1 MRTLVTLGLGALAM
15 YFLDPEKGRRRRAL
29 IRDQFVHAGT
39 VARKR
44 ATGAAR
50 DLSNRAYGA
59 TMEARRAI
67 RTEPEA
73 GQASET
79 PQGAQHLGR

>member
-29 IRDQFVHAGT
+29 IRDQLVQRG
-39 VARKR
+39 
-44 ATGAAR
+44 
-50 DLSNRAYGA
+50 YGA
-59 TMEARRAI
+59 TTEARRAI

>member
-1 MRTLVTLGLGALAM
+1 MRTLVTLGLGALAT
-15 YFLDPEKGRRRRAL
+15 YF
-29 IRDQFVHAGT
+29 IVHARG

-44 ATGAAR
+44 A
-50 DLSNRAYGA
+50 
-59 TMEARRAI
+59 I
-67 RTEPEA
+67 RNEPEA

>member
-29 IRDQFVHAGT
+29 IRDQLVHART

-44 ATGAAR
+44 ATGAMH

-73 GQASET
+73 EQASET
-79 PQGAQHLGR
+79 PPGAQHLGR

>member
-29 IRDQFVHAGT
+29 IRDQLVQRG
-39 VARKR
+39 
-44 ATGAAR
+44 
-50 DLSNRAYGA
+50 YGA
-59 TMEARRAI
+59 TTGARRAI
-67 RTEPEA
+67 RSEPEA

>member
-15 YFLDPEKGRRRRAL
+15 YLFDPQQGRRRRAL
-29 IRDQFVHAGT
+29 LRDQVTHARR
-39 VARKR
+39 VVRER

-59 TMEARRAI
+59 AAEARSTV
-67 RTEPEA
+67 RTELEA
-73 GQASET
+73 DAPSES

>member
-29 IRDQFVHAGT
+29 IRDQFVHARA

-59 TMEARRAI
+59 AVEARSAI
-67 RTEPEA
+67 RTEPESA
-73 GQASET
+73 QET
-79 PQGAQHLGR
+79 PQAAQHLGR

>member
-29 IRDQFVHAGT
+29 IRDQL
-39 VARKR
+39 ARR
-44 ATGAAR
+44 G
-50 DLSNRAYGA
+50 YGA

-67 RTEPEA
+67 RPEPEA
-73 GQASET
+73 GQASES